1 MSNSHK
7 FSCEKCI
14 FFSNSMQSYN
24 RHLLSERHKQHIE
37 NVKIFMHMCSKCNK
51 KFKCQSG
58 FWKHSNKCNFK
69 KIEIVDEEMKDTM
82 KEIKNIM
89 VDIKTNCQPSCTN
102 IENQTNQIN
111 NNNNNNFN
119 VNLILNENFTKGI
132 NFLDMIKNM
141 EVDTSYQ
148 PTISSENYVIKVVQM
163 LKNELDKIPI
173 DERPIQCI
181 KCEDEHQQ
189 ILHIRHENKWNK
201 ETELEWTQ
209 QIHNY
214 YIDDG
219 DQPTPEEEK
228 IIFNGLKQLEEN
240 IVKEI
245 AKLYSNNIQRE
256 YSYEIGHPPNKVRII
271 KCLLEYVNIEKNDL
285 LRIIEKAYYN
295 KELLAV

>member
-1 MSNSHK
+1 MNKTHK
-7 FSCEKCI
+7 FSCTSCM
-14 FFSNSMQSYN
+14 FFSNSIQTYN
-24 RHLLSERHKQHIE
+24 RHISSERHKQHIE
-37 NVKIFMHMCSKCNK
+37 NMDIFIYMCNKCNK

-58 FWKHSNKCNFK
+58 FWKHSNKCSSV
-69 KIEIVDEEMKDTM
+69 KIEIVDDEMKETM

-89 VDIKTNCQPSCTN
+89 VDIKTNCQPHCTT
-102 IENQTNQIN
+102 IENQ

-119 VNLILNENFTKGI
+119 VNVILNENFTTGI
-132 NFLDMIKNM
+132 NFIDMIKTM
-141 EVDTSYQ
+141 EIDTNYQ
-148 PTISSENYVIKVVQM
+148 PTISSENYVITVVRM
-163 LKNELDKIPI
+163 LKNALDKIPI

-181 KCEDEHQQ
+181 KNEDEHQQ
-189 ILHIRHENKWNK
+189 ILHIRHENKWTK

-219 DQPTPEEEK
+219 DEPSPEEEK
-228 IIFNGLKQLEEN
+228 IIFNGLRQLEEN
-240 IVKEI
+240 IITEI

-285 LRIIEKAYYN
+285 LRIIEKTYGK
-295 KELLAV
+295 KESLVV

>member
-1 MSNSHK
+1 MSKVNK
-7 FSCEKCI
+7 FSCDSCV
-14 FFSNSMQSYN
+14 FFSNSMQTYN
-24 RHLLSERHKQHIE
+24 RHLLSHRHRERVE
-37 NVKIFMHMCSKCNK
+37 NSDMFMYNCIKCNRT
-51 KFKCQSG
+51 FKCQSG
-58 FWKHSNKCNFK
+58 AWKHSSKCNFQ
-69 KIEIVDEEMKDTM
+69 KIEIVDDEMKETM
-82 KEIKNIM
+82 KEIKNMM
-89 VDIKTNCQPSCTN
+89 VDIKSNCQHPHSTN

-111 NNNNNNFN
+111 NNNIN
-119 VNLILNENFTKGI
+119 VNLILNENFTKSI

-141 EVDTSYQ
+141 EVDKTYQ
-148 PTISSENYVIKVVQM
+148 PTISSENYVSKVVQM
-163 LKNELDKIPI
+163 LKNELDKLPI

-181 KCEDEHQQ
+181 KNEDEHQQ

-219 DQPTPEEEK
+219 DEASKEEEK

-240 IVKEI
+240 IIKEI
-245 AKLYSNNIQRE
+245 AKLYSCNSNIQRE

-285 LRIIEKAYYN
+285 LSIIEQAY
-295 KELLAV
+295 LHR

>member
-1 MSNSHK
+1 MSKQYK
-7 FSCEKCI
+7 FSCNSCM
-14 FFSNSMQSYN
+14 FYSNSIQTYN
-24 RHLLSERHKQHIE
+24 RHLISERHKQRIE
-37 NVKIFMHMCSKCNK
+37 QANIFIYNCNKCNK
-51 KFKCQSG
+51 TFKCQSG
-58 FWKHSNKCNFK
+58 VWKHSNKCNFQ
-69 KIEIVDEEMKDTM
+69 KIEIVDDEMKETM
-82 KEIKNIM
+82 KEIKNMM
-89 VDIKTNCQPSCTN
+89 VDIKSNCQSSTT

-111 NNNNNNFN
+111 TNNNNIN

-141 EVDTSYQ
+141 EVDKTYQ
-148 PTISSENYVIKVVQM
+148 PTISSENYVSKVVQM
-163 LKNELDKIPI
+163 IKNELDKMPI

-181 KCEDEHQQ
+181 KNEDEHQQ

-219 DQPTPEEEK
+219 DEATNEEEK

-240 IVKEI
+240 IIKEI
-245 AKLYSNNIQRE
+245 AKIYSNTIQRE

-285 LRIIEKAYYN
+285 LRIIEQAY
-295 KELLAV
+295 LHR

>member
-1 MSNSHK
+1 MT
-7 FSCEKCI
+7 
-14 FFSNSMQSYN
+14 N
-24 RHLLSERHKQHIE
+24 RHKLQVENTSTFTHI
-37 NVKIFMHMCSKCNK
+37 CGKCNK
-51 KFKCQSG
+51 KFKGQSG
-58 FWKHSNKCNFK
+58 LWNHKSKCK
-69 KIEIVDEEMKDTM
+69 KIEIVDDEMKETM
-82 KEIKNIM
+82 KEIKNMM
-89 VDIKTNCQPSCTN
+89 VDIKSNCQQPHSTN

-111 NNNNNNFN
+111 NNNIN
-119 VNLILNENFTKGI
+119 VNLILNENFTKSI

-141 EVDTSYQ
+141 EVDKTYQ
-148 PTISSENYVIKVVQM
+148 PTISSENYVSKVVQM
-163 LKNELDKIPI
+163 LKNELDKLPI

-181 KCEDEHQQ
+181 KNEDEHQQ

-219 DQPTPEEEK
+219 DEASKEEEK

-240 IVKEI
+240 IIKEI
-245 AKLYSNNIQRE
+245 AKLYSCNSNIQRE

-285 LRIIEKAYYN
+285 LSIIEQAY
-295 KELLAV
+295 LHR

>member
-1 MSNSHK
+1 MENATR
-7 FSCEKCI
+7 FT
-14 FFSNSMQSYN
+14 
-24 RHLLSERHKQHIE
+24 HIC
-37 NVKIFMHMCSKCNK
+37 NKCNK
-51 KFKCQSG
+51 KFKGQSG
-58 FWKHSNKCNFK
+58 LWNHKSKCK
-69 KIEIVDEEMKDTM
+69 IIEIIDEEMKETM
-82 KEIKNIM
+82 KEIKNMM
-89 VDIKTNCQPSCTN
+89 VDIKSTCQPSCTN

-111 NNNNNNFN
+111 NNNSFN

-141 EVDTSYQ
+141 EVDTTYQ

-219 DQPTPEEEK
+219 DQPKPEEEK

>member
-1 MSNSHK
+1 
-7 FSCEKCI
+7 
-14 FFSNSMQSYN
+14 
-24 RHLLSERHKQHIE
+24 
-37 NVKIFMHMCSKCNK
+37 MCNNCNK

-58 FWKHSNKCNFK
+58 FWKHSNKCSSV
-69 KIEIVDEEMKDTM
+69 KIEIVDDEMKETM

-89 VDIKTNCQPSCTN
+89 VDIKTNCQPHCTT
-102 IENQTNQIN
+102 IENQ

-119 VNLILNENFTKGI
+119 VNVILNENFTTGI
-132 NFLDMIKNM
+132 NFIDMIKTM
-141 EVDTSYQ
+141 EIDTNYQ
-148 PTISSENYVIKVVQM
+148 PTISSENYVITVVRM
-163 LKNELDKIPI
+163 LKNALDKIPI

-181 KCEDEHQQ
+181 KNEDEHQQ
-189 ILHIRHENKWNK
+189 ILHIRHENKWTK

-219 DQPTPEEEK
+219 DEPSPEEEK
-228 IIFNGLKQLEEN
+228 IIFNGLRQLEEN
-240 IVKEI
+240 IITEI

-285 LRIIEKAYYN
+285 LRIIEKTYGK
-295 KELLAV
+295 KESLVV

>member
-89 VDIKTNCQPSCTN
+89 VDIKSTCQPSCTN

-111 NNNNNNFN
+111 NNNSFN

-219 DQPTPEEEK
+219 DQPKPEEEK